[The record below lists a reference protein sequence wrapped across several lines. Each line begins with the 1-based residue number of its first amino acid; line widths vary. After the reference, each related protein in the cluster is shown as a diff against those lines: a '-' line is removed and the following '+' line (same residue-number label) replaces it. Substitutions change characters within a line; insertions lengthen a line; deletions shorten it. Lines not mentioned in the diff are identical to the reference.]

1 MKFGGELELEFR
13 KTCMG
18 VFVPN
23 MKKFIVCI
31 YECLKEL
38 IIYIINIYILKSTY
52 SVKKELTI

>member
-13 KTCMG
+13 RTCMG

-38 IIYIINIYILKSTY
+38 ITYIYMYILKSTY